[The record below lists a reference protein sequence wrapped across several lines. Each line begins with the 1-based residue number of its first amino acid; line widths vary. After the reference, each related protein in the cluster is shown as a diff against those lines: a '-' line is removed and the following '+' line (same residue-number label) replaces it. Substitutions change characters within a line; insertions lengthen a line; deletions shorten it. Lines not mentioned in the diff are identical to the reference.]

1 PPGSLR
7 LHLPG
12 LQPVPVADRPAT
24 GDDGA
29 EVPGPV
35 VRSRQEARRPGAGG
49 GRPGPSPAPA
59 PGRPVRRREAARRH
73 RPRPGQGPADP
84 VRRRTDL
91 GAGRRERPGG
101 HPPAAPRRHRTR
113 RRRHLRDAR
122 PAPGSLGRPGHP
134 HRRRR
139 DHRRSA
145 PHPQSRSHPGVA
157 LTPIPLRTPM
167 PAFLK
172 NKWLWIGLA
181 LLVAVVIG
189 LSLMQ
194 KAGAA
199 KKAELAEAAEKTVE
213 SPYSAI
219 ANGKIDI
226 EGGIIQIAARR
237 GGVVRDVLVQEG
249 DLVKAGQILARQEDD
264 EPRLSLQTATADL
277 AQAESQLRMINV
289 DIATAQR
296 EHDRLQKLVATNFVA
311 AQRMDQARDAIAQAQ
326 ARLASQQAA
335 VQTARARRDQA
346 AYNVE
351 LTVIRSPADGRIVRR
366 YANPGAGASTL
377 NVSNMFDLEPAAP
390 RIARAEIVEADIPNV
405 SVDQAV
411 EITP

>member
-1 PPGSLR
+1 
-7 LHLPG
+7 
-12 LQPVPVADRPAT
+12 
-24 GDDGA
+24 
-29 EVPGPV
+29 
-35 VRSRQEARRPGAGG
+35 
-49 GRPGPSPAPA
+49 
-59 PGRPVRRREAARRH
+59 
-73 RPRPGQGPADP
+73 
-84 VRRRTDL
+84 
-91 GAGRRERPGG
+91 
-101 HPPAAPRRHRTR
+101 
-113 RRRHLRDAR
+113 
-122 PAPGSLGRPGHP
+122 
-134 HRRRR
+134 
-139 DHRRSA
+139 
-145 PHPQSRSHPGVA
+145 
-157 LTPIPLRTPM
+157 M

-199 KKAELAEAAEKTVE
+199 KKAELAEAAEKKVE

-411 EITP
+411 EITPEGDPTKVYVGKVLRRAAVFGARKLASDDPSQRTDERVVEVVVAVDEAPLLIGQRVLVKFMKPGETAGAKRDNASTGVPATRAMKAPARA

>member
-1 PPGSLR
+1 
-7 LHLPG
+7 
-12 LQPVPVADRPAT
+12 
-24 GDDGA
+24 
-29 EVPGPV
+29 
-35 VRSRQEARRPGAGG
+35 
-49 GRPGPSPAPA
+49 
-59 PGRPVRRREAARRH
+59 
-73 RPRPGQGPADP
+73 
-84 VRRRTDL
+84 
-91 GAGRRERPGG
+91 
-101 HPPAAPRRHRTR
+101 
-113 RRRHLRDAR
+113 
-122 PAPGSLGRPGHP
+122 
-134 HRRRR
+134 
-139 DHRRSA
+139 
-145 PHPQSRSHPGVA
+145 
-157 LTPIPLRTPM
+157 M

-199 KKAELAEAAEKTVE
+199 KKAELAEAAEKKVE

-411 EITP
+411 EITPEGDPSKVYVGKVLRRAAVFGARKLASDDPSQRTDERVVEVVVAVDEAPLLIGQRVLVKFMKPGETAGAKRDNASTGVPATRAMRAPART